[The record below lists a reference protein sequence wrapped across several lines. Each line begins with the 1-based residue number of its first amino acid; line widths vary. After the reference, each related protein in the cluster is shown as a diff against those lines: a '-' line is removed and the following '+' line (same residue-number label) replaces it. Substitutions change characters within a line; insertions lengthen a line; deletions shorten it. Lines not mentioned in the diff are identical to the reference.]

1 MSAARRGGG
10 EPVVGDCVPGER
22 GVRRLQS
29 LEGAIRMAEL
39 PKDIDAME
47 PAIGK
52 PQRHLRA
59 REEAR

>member
-1 MSAARRGGG
+1 MSAAPRGGG
-10 EPVVGDCVPGER
+10 EPVVSDCVPGEP

-39 PKDIDAME
+39 AKEIDAME
-47 PAIGK
+47 LAIGK